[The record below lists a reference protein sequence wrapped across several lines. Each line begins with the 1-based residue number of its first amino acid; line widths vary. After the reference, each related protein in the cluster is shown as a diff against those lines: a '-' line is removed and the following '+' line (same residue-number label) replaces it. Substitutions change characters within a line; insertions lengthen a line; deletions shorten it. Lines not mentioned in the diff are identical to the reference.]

1 MFFGGLYHNM
11 TGKIIE
17 ELGELS
23 LVKIDYDDKMLIVF
37 NEQLIKIEKGLE
49 IE

>member
-1 MFFGGLYHNM
+1 M

-17 ELGELS
+17 ELGKLS
-23 LVKIDYDDKMLIVF
+23 LVKIDYDDKMLVVF